1 MTYPWIGSAVAVEA
15 SVVRCRFRSTRWASW
30 SSERRCGVTTGWWME
45 DFHISQVDIAQ
56 KHGLKQDIIYIY
68 MINIIQCHCWFIE
81 VNQRYRGKSTKQ
93 TRIWPRKLV
102 PTNFDQLYHTSFFFQ
117 CSRVSPVRSQKSC
130 NLRISRITK
139 LGTALV
145 GLGVGTRTS
154 QVTTSHLD
162 VSWQQPAV
170 VEGFWTRTL
179 MVMIQWWWRIL
190 ELLSRPL
197 LDIRAPVFFQT
208 LSETDSKKTTS

>member
-1 MTYPWIGSAVAVEA
+1 
-15 SVVRCRFRSTRWASW
+15 
-30 SSERRCGVTTGWWME
+30 
-45 DFHISQVDIAQ
+45 
-56 KHGLKQDIIYIY
+56 

-102 PTNFDQLYHTSFFFQ
+102 PTNFDQQYHTSFFFQ
-117 CSRVSPVRSQKSC
+117 CSRVSPVRSQFLMAKSC

-208 LSETDSKKTTS
+208 SSETDSKKTTS